1 MANYE
6 QINLAKTTNDANTI
20 ELLLQMG
27 DLDTKIA
34 LLNNPNCKELT
45 AANFID
51 NLTLED
57 IDENFEE
64 LITIPS
70 INISNK
76 VLKIPNL
83 TIKRLLAI
91 YNISPSK
98 EVLDKLNELLKDD
111 SVSVDTDDINKLSSI
126 TAILGRLIWRI
137 DKSKL
142 HITEEQLRIM
152 ISTDEGKQIV
162 EDNYYDLKYQFG
174 YFLYKEL
181 HIYKDSL
188 LKYLDKENKLSSD
201 DYIDIMSKLS
211 KTEALKFFMYYGEN
225 MPNNFYDEEIFNA
238 YIEQYVNC
246 RKLYERDIENLI
258 SHINKY
264 SFSSAQLSNLYG
276 KILNDTISFE
286 SRNDMDQLA
295 DAIFSRCDTSSINE
309 LLIRLV
315 ENSEYK
321 PYIGDRR
328 GYTYSELEFIKRCKL
343 SKEFFIEYGI
353 FELYDHPSVTI
364 DIIADVIIK
373 GNLYSCRKA
382 LENLSK
388 NDLYQ
393 IFDKIFLTGDIKI
406 IRELVEEAIE
416 HLHNIDLLV
425 DFITTSRHDYGIRC
439 DLHALQHFQCSELDE
454 TRADALLNATLNK
467 DICKAILMHD
477 RKYCVEIT
485 KDLDLDTLTTD
496 DAYRL
501 IESKY
506 CTVELLRKFNKD
518 EYENDGIIRRI
529 VGSPMC
535 PSDILAYWAVKNR
548 HDFNFYRDILNNPNY
563 DQNVND
569 AIVNNLTST
578 EITSWMCDGWT
589 DYNTIRYL
597 DKSPYLTREQRI
609 SLCCTQSEGNIFY
622 ILPNNLTESEITT
635 LFKCWENSEFE
646 LPLLEKLMTQP
657 NCPTKILLKAVRL
670 GVKDAINHSK
680 ITPDLLEQI
689 VDICKPE
696 YYDSILCEKCNCN
709 TIIKIVK
716 NGYDDIDK
724 LKDIIE
730 SKIASSTEDYKKFT
744 NAHLTIIDK
753 ILDQIK

>member
-27 DLDTKIA
+27 DFDTKIA

-64 LITIPS
+64 LMTIPS
-70 INISNK
+70 ISISNRI
-76 VLKIPNL
+76 LKIPNL
-83 TIKRLLAI
+83 TIKRLLTI
-91 YNISPSK
+91 YDINPSK
-98 EVLDKLNELLKDD
+98 EVLDKLNELLRDD
-111 SVSVDTDDINKLSSI
+111 SVSIDTDDINKLSSI
-126 TAILGRLIWRI
+126 PAILGRLIWRI

-181 HIYKDSL
+181 HIYEDNL
-188 LKYLDKENKLSSD
+188 LTYLDAENKLSSD

-211 KTEALKFFMYYGEN
+211 KTKALDFFRYSEN
-225 MPNNFYDEEIFNA
+225 IPNNFYDEEIFNA

-264 SFSSAQLSNLYG
+264 SFSSAQLSNLYR
-276 KILNDTISFE
+276 KILNDTISFK

-309 LLIRLV
+309 LLITIV
-315 ENSEYK
+315 ENAGYQ
-321 PYIGDRR
+321 PYSGRR
-328 GYTYSELEFIKRCKL
+328 GYTYSELEFIKKCKL

-353 FELYDHPSVTI
+353 YELYEHPSVTI
-364 DIIADVIIK
+364 DIIADVFIK
-373 GNLYSCRKA
+373 GNPYSCEKA

-406 IRELVEEAIE
+406 IRELIKEVTEY
-416 HLHNIDLLV
+416 LHNIDLLI
-425 DFITTSRHDYGIRC
+425 DFITTSKHDYGIKC

-467 DICKAILMHD
+467 DICKALLMHD

-485 KDLDLDTLTTD
+485 KDLDLDTLTID
-496 DAYRL
+496 DADRL

-506 CTVELLRKFNKD
+506 CTVELLRKFSKD
-518 EYENDGIIRRI
+518 MYENKGILYGI
-529 VGSPMC
+529 VESPIC

-548 HDFNFYRDILNNPNY
+548 HHFDLYKYILNNPNY

-578 EITSWMCDGWT
+578 KITSWMCSGWT

-597 DKSPYLTREQRI
+597 DKSPYLTREQRL

-622 ILPNNLTESEITT
+622 ILPNNLTESEITA
-635 LFKCWENSEFE
+635 LFNCWENSEFE
-646 LPLLEKLMTQP
+646 LLLLEKLITQP

-670 GVKDAINHSK
+670 GVKEAINHSK

-716 NGYDDIDK
+716 NGYDDVDK

-730 SKIASSTEDYKKFT
+730 SKIASSTEDYEKFT
-744 NAHLTIIDK
+744 NAHLAIIDK